1 MKRKPIVIETN
12 KHVLV
17 AGMTGSG
24 KSFLCE
30 TYLTGYENVIK
41 LDTKNET
48 DERRLNGESPWRG
61 LVEGEDFTVVYD
73 MEDLEFVETS
83 KIIFVPPF
91 DFTQE
96 EYNTFF
102 FWVFRRGNTILWVDE
117 LMSIG
122 TANRYPVE
130 LLRLMTQARS
140 KNIGCWVCTQR
151 PSGIPVIVPSNCHYF
166 FIFDMANVDDR
177 KKMYQVTGMK
187 EMLEMP
193 TGYNFWFYKMGDR
206 TAVKAILK

>member
-1 MKRKPIVIETN
+1 
-12 KHVLV
+12 
-17 AGMTGSG
+17 MTGTG

-30 TYLTGYENVIK
+30 NYLRGYDYVVK

-48 DERRLNGESPWRG
+48 EERRLNGESPWDG
-61 LVEGEDFTVVYD
+61 LTEDEDFTVVYSIY
-73 MEDLEFVETS
+73 ELEFVETP

-91 DFTQE
+91 DFTIDDYDQ
-96 EYNTFF
+96 FF
-102 FWVFRRGNTILWVDE
+102 FWIFRRGNTILWIDE

-122 TANRYPVE
+122 TANRYPKE

-140 KNIGCWVCTQR
+140 KNVGVWVCTQR

-166 FIFDMANVDDR
+166 FVFDLANIDDR

-193 TGYNFWFYKMGDR
+193 TGFNFWYYKMGDKNC
-206 TAVKAILK
+206 VKAILK

>member
-1 MKRKPIVIETN
+1 MNRKQIIIPPN

-17 AGMTGSG
+17 TGMTGTG

-30 TYLTGYENVIK
+30 NYLRGYDYVVK

-48 DERRLNGESPWRG
+48 EERRLNGESPWNG
-61 LVEGEDFTVVYD
+61 LIEDEDFTVVYSID
-73 MEDLEFVETS
+73 DLEFVETP

-91 DFTQE
+91 DFTIDDYDQ
-96 EYNTFF
+96 FF
-102 FWVFRRGNTILWVDE
+102 FWIFRRGNTILWIDE

-122 TANRYPVE
+122 TANRYPKE

-140 KNIGCWVCTQR
+140 KNVGVWVCTQR

-166 FIFDMANVDDR
+166 FVFDLANIDDR

-193 TGYNFWFYKMGDR
+193 TGFNFWYYKMGDKNC
-206 TAVKAILK
+206 VKAILK